1 MLIVGEPESQLNE
14 TINYNEHFDWRW
26 EQGRFGFG
34 IFGMFMISHIN
45 LYLLFYKILK

>member
-1 MLIVGEPESQLNE
+1 MFPFLFSGEPEIQLNE

-34 IFGMFMISHIN
+34 IFGIYYID
-45 LYLLFYKILK
+45 